1 MIAWHPDLLSRF
13 LEAKNSPSV
22 PIILEGCD
30 SVNIRSQDRKFSY
43 SIPSCSKILSFIVF
57 LVLFITVKL
66 S

>member
-57 LVLFITVKL
+57 
-66 S
+66 